1 MNKIPARKDV
11 PESDK
16 WNLTSIFKSDSDWEE
31 ALKNLPEFTK
41 KVTAFKGR
49 LGESSETFLQ

>member
-16 WNLTSIFKSDSDWEE
+16 WNLTSIFKSDSDWE
-31 ALKNLPEFTK
+31 
-41 KVTAFKGR
+41 
-49 LGESSETFLQ
+49 